1 MILDHI
7 SHADTYAALGRGFAL
22 ALGFLKRE
30 DVKDLPAGIYELDGK
45 NVYVMIQEA
54 DLKDWD
60 EGKWES
66 HFLYADIQMP
76 LIGRETIGYAR
87 TDGADVLIPCPE
99 GQDVQFLDCP
109 ASLRC
114 TLGDGDMM
122 ILFPQDAHKPCVAP
136 SESERHVKKAVAKVL
151 LRG

>member
-7 SHADTYAALGRGFAL
+7 SHADTYSGLGKGFAL
-22 ALGFLKRE
+22 ALDFLKRE
-30 DVKDLPAGIYELDGK
+30 DLKDLPAGNYALDGD

-76 LIGRETIGYAR
+76 ISGRETIGFGPTEGAR
-87 TDGADVLIPCPE
+87 VLVPCPE
-99 GQDVQFLDCP
+99 GKDVQFLDSP
-109 ASLRC
+109 SERRC
-114 TLGDGDMM
+114 TLDRGEMM
-122 ILFPQDAHKPCVAP
+122 ILFPQDAHKPGIAP
-136 SESERHVKKAVAKVL
+136 SESERHVKKAVAKVRL
-151 LRG
+151 D